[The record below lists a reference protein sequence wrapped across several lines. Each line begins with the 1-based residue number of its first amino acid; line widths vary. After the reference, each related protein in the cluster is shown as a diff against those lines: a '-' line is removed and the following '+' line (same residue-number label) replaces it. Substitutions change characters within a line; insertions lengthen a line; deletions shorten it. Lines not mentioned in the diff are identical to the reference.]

1 MAAPRRTDVPSSSAA
16 DQPSSSNR
24 LSSSLVRGLAILSA
38 FSPQRHVLGISELAA
53 LLSMRTA
60 TVHRYVRTL
69 EHLGYLSQ
77 DQTTRRYRLA
87 TRVVDLGFAAL
98 NSMSLRDVAAPVL
111 RQLSAKF
118 GQTANLAVLDDLEII
133 YADRVVAPM
142 ALNLQLQVGS
152 RLPAYCTSMGKALL
166 AFLPPD
172 DLAQRVEH
180 IEFVRRGPNAIR
192 SRRALL
198 QALQDVRERGFA
210 VNDEE
215 LDFGLRSVAAPIW
228 TNSGGVAGAI
238 NLAVHASRFTL
249 PQLVSNYAPAVV
261 AAAAEISAKLGYRYP
276 GTPADEARSARR
288 SGRNHK
294 LKATEFNRGGLSR

>member
-1 MAAPRRTDVPSSSAA
+1 VPSGSASS
-16 DQPSSSNR
+16 R

-38 FSPQRHVLGISELAA
+38 FSPQRSVLGISELAA
-53 LLSMRTA
+53 ILSMRTA

-77 DQTTRRYRLA
+77 DPATRRYRLS
-87 TRVVDLGFAAL
+87 TRVVDLGFASL
-98 NSMSLRDVAAPVL
+98 NSMSLRDIASPTL
-111 RQLSAKF
+111 RELSAKF
-118 GQTANLAVLDDLEII
+118 GQTANLAVLDDLQII

-172 DLAQRVEH
+172 DLANRVAR
-180 IEFVRRGPNAIR
+180 IEFIGRGPNAIH

-198 QALQDVRERGFA
+198 QALREVRDRGFA
-210 VNDEE
+210 INDEE
-215 LDFGLRSVAAPIW
+215 LDFGLRSVAAPIRA
-228 TNSGGVAGAI
+228 NSGDVAAAV

-249 PQLVSNYAPAVV
+249 PQLVTSYAPAVV
-261 AAAAEISAKLGYRYP
+261 AAAAEISEKLGYRHP
-276 GTPADEARSARR
+276 GASYGDTQVATRR
-288 SGRNHK
+288 RTR
-294 LKATEFNRGGLSR
+294 A